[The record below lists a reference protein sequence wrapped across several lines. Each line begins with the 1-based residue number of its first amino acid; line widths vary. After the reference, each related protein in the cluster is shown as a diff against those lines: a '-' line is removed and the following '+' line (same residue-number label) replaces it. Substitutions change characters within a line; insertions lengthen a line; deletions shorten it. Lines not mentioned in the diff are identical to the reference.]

1 MMLKLLNFLNTSNN
15 VVKSKSI
22 YNNALYNNFN
32 LPKLN
37 ILDKDCVS
45 FTSRAKEKKQD
56 TPDTVKSAAV
66 GSSSAD
72 SKTLKD
78 KKRTITNKL
87 AQDISAIT
95 DAHTRELKYTVGKC
109 LSHLVQNPDLPCN
122 YEHPIYRLEFRTKGA
137 NSIREKASQKH
148 LTSKEGVIGNLHD
161 LAGARIIMGTRAN
174 GSVEKVLDE
183 LSKSVKDGKL
193 KIVEVENHIPTD
205 TKYQYVSQA
214 KLRKLAQISSDRFSI
229 MVPERITRNE
239 TGYTAIHMLVE
250 FNDGIT
256 GEIQILGKDVALF
269 KELEDI
275 SYKVLRA
282 KSVAPKYSSI
292 VEILKPLVPVG
303 TDMSTPENIARAKLR
318 KEFIAYT
325 TAAYKH
331 EREKEGVASKMN
343 TVPKFLT
350 LDEFSR
356 TQRGK
361 IHLTRDMDFNNL
373 YELKT
378 KADGMI
384 LSRLPK

>member
-1 MMLKLLNFLNTSNN
+1 MMLKIQSLLNT
-15 VVKSKSI
+15 VKF
-22 YNNALYNNFN
+22 NAKNQHDCKKVLYNGFN

-37 ILDKDCVS
+37 VLEKDCVS

-56 TPDTVKSAAV
+56 TSDPVKTTAI

-78 KKRTITNKL
+78 KKRTITNRL
-87 AQDISAIT
+87 AQDVSAMT
-95 DAHTRELKYTVGKC
+95 DVHTRELKYTLGKC
-109 LSHLVQNPDLPCN
+109 LSHLVQNPDLACN

-183 LSKSVKDGKL
+183 ISKSVKDGKL
-193 KIVEVENHIPTD
+193 KIVEVENHVPAD

-214 KLRKLAQISSDRFSI
+214 KLRKIAQMSSDRYSVV
-229 MVPERITRNE
+229 VPERITRNE
-239 TGYTAIHMLVE
+239 TGYTAVHMLVE

-331 EREKEGVASKMN
+331 EREKEGVASKES
-343 TVPKFLT
+343 TAPKFLT

-356 TQRGK
+356 SQRGK
-361 IHLTRDMDFNNL
+361 IHLTKDMDFNNL